1 MMHLLGGT
9 AERAAWIAHSVDP
22 FLTVAYFSGVGL
34 QIIPPLVLYN
44 SLKILNLL
52 VNDEGEFFW

>member
-1 MMHLLGGT
+1 MMHLLGGN

-34 QIIPPLVLYN
+34 QIILPLALYN
-44 SLKILNLL
+44 SLKILNLG
-52 VNDEGEFFW
+52 VNREGEFF